1 MHLLLDLVILLLP
14 DWVFGRTEDITSH
27 KLRNL
32 KNEFNFFELKI
43 PDLLSELFEAIF
55 FLQGFMLLL
64 CEKYNF
70 RVEICPLEKSI
81 SNIFRY
87 YLQGSC
93 LI

>member
-70 RVEICPLEKSI
+70 TELKYVLLKKVLAI
-81 SNIFRY
+81 SSDIIYREAV
-87 YLQGSC
+87 
-93 LI
+93 